1 MNTATRGRRRTLLTL
16 ARIAAVAGL
25 LGLVAPAALAL
36 EAAPKTSNELIPTG
50 GRATIYLEPP
60 TNAEDTVRHLALEAG
75 KSAFVRTSYGV
86 SRVSVGDPDVAD
98 VVVLKQR
105 ELQIIGKNAGATN
118 VVIWSSSG
126 EIEAAIDLHVSAAY
140 SGIAAEIRRVVPDS
154 DVTVGSAG
162 DSIVLS
168 GSVPDAATL
177 EQVVAIT
184 DAFFPEKKRSEGG
197 IVNLVSVGGNQQVM
211 IEVTVSEM
219 SRDLRKSIG
228 TNFAAEIVRNGDQTF
243 EFFNFIDGLTSI
255 ESVQTAGG
263 LTEVIRFSEQINMVG
278 SAVGIGTGAYQFFV
292 NALDETGLG
301 KILAEPTLVARTG
314 EEARFLAGGEIPIPV
329 AQGGAFGSITIVF
342 KEFGVG
348 VAFTPTVMSEDRIH
362 LDVTTEVS
370 QIDFGLGTAVGGFTT
385 PGFRTRRASTG
396 VELGDGQAFAIA
408 GLLRDEVTEKV
419 SQYPVLGAIPIIGTL
434 FRSSSYQK
442 QMTELV
448 LLVRPRLVKP
458 LGPEPPMLPTDYF
471 DEPNWF
477 EFYLL
482 GRVEG
487 FDDQYAAAQ
496 AEPEAGVIGDAGYR
510 LPAVEYDDQ
519 EETR

>member
-1 MNTATRGRRRTLLTL
+1 MNTATRGRRRTLLIA
-16 ARIAAVAGL
+16 ARTAAVAGL
-25 LGLVAPAALAL
+25 VGLLAPAVLAL
-36 EAAPKTSNELIPTG
+36 EGAPEASSELVPTG
-50 GRATIYLEPP
+50 ARATIYLEPP
-60 TNAEDTVRHLALEAG
+60 VNAEDTVRHLALEAG

-86 SRVSVGDPDVAD
+86 SRVSVGNPDVAD

-105 ELQIIGKNAGATN
+105 ELQIIGRKAGTTN

-126 EIEAAIDLHVSAAY
+126 EIEAAIDLHVSTAF
-140 SGIAAEIRRVVPDS
+140 SGIEAEIRRVVPES
-154 DVTVGSAG
+154 NVTVGSAG
-162 DSIVLS
+162 NSIVLS

-177 EQVVAIT
+177 ERVLAIAG
-184 DAFFPEKKRSEGG
+184 AFFPEKKRDEGG

-219 SRDLRKSIG
+219 SRDLRKAIG
-228 TNFAAEIVRNGDQTF
+228 TNFAATIMSNGQ
-243 EFFNFIDGLTSI
+243 EYFFMNSLDGLTSL
-255 ESVQTAGG
+255 ELMQSGG
-263 LTEVIRFSEQINMVG
+263 ALDSFITFSEQVNLLGFFPIG
-278 SAVGIGTGAYQFFV
+278 SGIYQFFV

-314 EEARFLAGGEIPIPV
+314 EEARFLAGGEIPIPI
-329 AQGGAFGSITIVF
+329 AQGGAFGSITVEF

-348 VAFTPTVMSEDRIH
+348 VAFTPTVLSEDRIH

-396 VELGDGQAFAIA
+396 VELGDGQVFAIA
-408 GLLRDEVTEKV
+408 GLLRDELTEKV
-419 SQYPVLGAIPIIGTL
+419 SQYPVLGQIPIIGTL

-477 EFYLL
+477 EFYFL
-482 GRVEG
+482 GRTEG
-487 FDDQYAAAQ
+487 FDDQYAAAPG
-496 AEPEAGVIGDAGYR
+496 EPEAGVIGDAGYR
-510 LPAVEYDDQ
+510 LPAVEYDDE